1 MFSDSEVKDHF
12 DENFIV
18 EIRRL
23 IGKQMQECSEEIG
36 YLREKLHRYSTS
48 FHEAAQGLSALI
60 GVVHGDMTSQSE
72 SFESMMRELSRLESM
87 EKEKEMEIVAMR
99 RNTGLLYESCTASII
114 EIENRKAQLG
124 GNTVATQGLGIN
136 LPNNEGNSFG
146 GHTLLSSEEGIKTV
160 AERLLLAVKG
170 FVSMQTEILDDS
182 QKDMKARIADLQ
194 TELQERDIQKERIC
208 LELVGQI
215 RQAEATAL
223 GYSADL
229 QSANTWV
236 HDLEKQVEVLENER
250 NVLEQRIENL
260 QDGEAASKEL
270 KEKVRS
276 LTEVLSAKEQ
286 G

>member
-23 IGKQMQECSEEIG
+23 IGKQMQECLEEIG
-36 YLREKLHRYSTS
+36 YLGEKLHRYSTS
-48 FHEAAQGLSALI
+48 FHEAAQVLSALI
-60 GVVHGDMTSQSE
+60 GVVHGDMTSQRE
-72 SFESMMRELSRLESM
+72 SFVSMMRELSRLESM
-87 EKEKEMEIVAMR
+87 GKEKDMEIVAMR

-124 GNTVATQGLGIN
+124 GNTVATQGLDIN

-208 LELVGQI
+208 MELVGQI

-270 KEKVRS
+270 KEKVRY